1 MSAELPVDAVLGWLL
16 SSVRLLA
23 LFAVAPLFGNLAIP
37 PRVRLGLA
45 LVVAW
50 AIAPAPPAGAIQGDA
65 LHFAGL
71 VVGEALI
78 GVAIGFAAQLIFHV
92 FGLLG
97 EFLSTQGGIGAA
109 RMIDPTSG
117 ISSVALAVALQDV
130 ALLTYLGIGGHHAL
144 LRGAAESFARL
155 PVGGSG
161 PPAGAFLAIAGMGSV
176 IYSAAARLALPVTVA
191 LLVTN
196 AALGLLGRAIPQL
209 NLMTLQLPA
218 HVAGLLLLLALG
230 ATALIDETAALLLP
244 WTGRAVGVVVGTP

>member
-1 MSAELPVDAVLGWLL
+1 VSAEIAVDALLGWLL
-16 SSVRLLA
+16 ASTRMLA
-23 LFAVAPLFGNLAIP
+23 LFAAAPLFGNLSIP

-45 LVVAW
+45 LAVAL
-50 AIAPAPPAGAIQGDA
+50 AIAPEPAPGAIRGDV

-71 VVGEALI
+71 AAGEALI
-78 GVAIGFAAQLIFHV
+78 GLAIGFAAQLVFHA

-97 EFLSTQGGIGAA
+97 DFLSTQGGIGAA
-109 RMIDPTSG
+109 RMFDPTSG
-117 ISSVALAVALQDV
+117 VSSVALAVVLQDV

-144 LRGAAESFARL
+144 LRGAADSFARL

-161 PPAGAFLAIAGMGSV
+161 PPVGAFLAIAGMGSTL
-176 IYSAAARLALPVTVA
+176 YATAARLALPVTVA

-230 ATALIDETAALLLP
+230 ATPLVDEAAELLEA
-244 WTGRAVGVVVGTP
+244 WTDHVLGVVTGTS